1 MNIQEYLNYVGKE
14 RGESAR
20 ARDAESEIKR
30 VRERREKNWVMTT
43 GRKRHG

>member
-1 MNIQEYLNYVGKE
+1 MNIQEYFNYVGK
-14 RGESAR
+14 ESAR

-43 GRKRHG
+43 GRKRYG